1 MQSVLT
7 KCEVIHRA
15 QWRHK
20 QNTDGVILGRHN
32 GTSKIQEKQK
42 KRVFTANIVMIVIHQ
57 LHLNKNSNKN
67 KSNILRT
74 SLVVQ

>member
-7 KCEVIHRA
+7 VCEVIHRA
-15 QWRHK
+15 QWRNK

-32 GTSKIQEKQK
+32 GMSKIQEEQK

-57 LHLNKNSNKN
+57 LHLNKNRN
-67 KSNILRT
+67 KSK
-74 SLVVQ
+74 SLTF

>member
-15 QWRHK
+15 QWRNK
-20 QNTDGVILGRHN
+20 QNTDGVILGRQN
-32 GTSKIQEKQK
+32 GMSKIQEEQK

-57 LHLNKNSNKN
+57 LHLNKNRNKN
-67 KSNILRT
+67 KSLT
-74 SLVVQ
+74 F